1 MITPL
6 YETEETKKLEIDSH
20 SKLDRN
26 KDTQKIIHSEN
37 IDNKHNN
44 LSLNTSSEKIENLN
58 INEEIQKTF
67 NENENKDNNNNQS
80 SVMNSIQSV
89 SSIDSEEYLSA
100 KSSMITNTMMSE
112 SLNIS
117 SALTDSLY
125 SKVNEND
132 SDNEDNEE
140 LHELYM
146 KMKELI
152 SNEEYSM
159 IKEIETRI
167 TNSEI
172 ENRKKKHE
180 EKLKKLSELENSMTN
195 SKGDYIKEEKNYK
208 DDVLVLANINPDD
221 GYAIVNRNEL
231 EKDYEIKQFKD
242 YEYYIKRTRA
252 VNVNSNLSSL

>member
-1 MITPL
+1 
-6 YETEETKKLEIDSH
+6 
-20 SKLDRN
+20 
-26 KDTQKIIHSEN
+26 
-37 IDNKHNN
+37 
-44 LSLNTSSEKIENLN
+44 
-58 INEEIQKTF
+58 
-67 NENENKDNNNNQS
+67 
-80 SVMNSIQSV
+80 
-89 SSIDSEEYLSA
+89 
-100 KSSMITNTMMSE
+100 MITNTMMSE

>member
-6 YETEETKKLEIDSH
+6 YETEEAVRKLEIDSH

-26 KDTQKIIHSEN
+26 KDTQKVLHSDN

-58 INEEIQKTF
+58 INEEIQKSF
-67 NENENKDNNNNQS
+67 NENKDNNNNQN

-125 SKVNEND
+125 SKVNENE

-140 LHELYM
+140 LNELYM

-172 ENRKKKHE
+172 ESRKKKHE
-180 EKLKKLSELENSMTN
+180 EKLKKLSELENSMIN
-195 SKGDYIKEEKNYK
+195 SKGDYIKEEKTYK
-208 DDVLVLANINPDD
+208 DDILVLANINPDD
-221 GYAIVNRNEL
+221 GYAIVNRNDL
-231 EKDYEIKQFKD
+231 EKNYEIKQFKD
-242 YEYYIKRTRA
+242 YEYYIKRTRM